1 MSVASRTN
9 VRGTALLSLLFC
21 AASISSAANITYSV
35 NLNIGGAATA
45 TGDIVTNGTL
55 GALYFTDVLDWNL
68 LLNDGT
74 STVDLLG
81 PLSGSNSI
89 IQFNDLF
96 GHENWT
102 ATATRMLYNFSA
114 GGTSFVYFSSL
125 PAVDS
130 QATLLTFNTESILGP
145 TPAEAL
151 RVNNGAVYS
160 TLYSGTQVMGTVP
173 SESGAPEPSSSAL
186 LCTGLALLS
195 YRRSKSECRQTGA
208 SRDGERCGGGMV
220 ILNSEILDLNRR

>member
-35 NLNIGGAATA
+35 NLTIGGAATA

-96 GHENWT
+96 
-102 ATATRMLYNFSA
+102 
-114 GGTSFVYFSSL
+114 
-125 PAVDS
+125 
-130 QATLLTFNTESILGP
+130 
-145 TPAEAL
+145 
-151 RVNNGAVYS
+151 
-160 TLYSGTQVMGTVP
+160 
-173 SESGAPEPSSSAL
+173 
-186 LCTGLALLS
+186 
-195 YRRSKSECRQTGA
+195 
-208 SRDGERCGGGMV
+208 
-220 ILNSEILDLNRR
+220 